1 MIGIDPRPWTMRELA
16 TMEAPRREWLKFVC
30 EILAAATG
38 ASVTPHSDVLPY
50 NPAVMQGWASIGKQ
64 MPTG

>member
-1 MIGIDPRPWTMRELA
+1 MRELA